1 MAISKMKLVNVVGLA
16 EDVDRICA
24 KYLLNRSIHPEH
36 VTAALDNIKGLSPY
50 QEDDPYTEILA
61 RMDDIFSRGSAV
73 PTLKDASLIQIDR
86 TALEEKL
93 VELVNH
99 ITKNER
105 ERQDILAEITENE
118 QVIAQLKPL
127 LGVDD
132 VDVER
137 FFHFDFVKFRFGK
150 MPKKSLKTLREYLD
164 NIDAF
169 FIETSR
175 DEDDVWGMYFM
186 PQALEDKIDA
196 VFSSLYFERTRI
208 SEKAHGTPKEATNL
222 LTETN
227 ISLRNRQA
235 ELDEEIH
242 RMVQEDMDLL
252 NMMYSQVH
260 LRSRIAQ
267 FKRYAGHTH
276 ESFYIVGW
284 LEAKDAKAL
293 EKELEAE
300 AEVVVISEEPHMV
313 EKITPPTK
321 MKNNVMMRP
330 FEMFVKMYGI
340 PSYTEIDPTPI
351 VAISYILMFGIMFGD
366 VGQGLLLAI
375 FGFLFAK
382 RKKSNLGA
390 IIGMAGIVSVACGF
404 VYGSVFGHEDI
415 IHGVLHPRENM
426 NMMLIGAVVFG
437 AGVIGFAIVLNI
449 INGIRARDI
458 KRVLFSQ
465 NGLAGFLF
473 YFLTIIVAAGSF
485 IGFGIKAA
493 PWIIGICIG
502 LPLIA
507 IFLQEPLALLAERRK
522 NWMPKEKGMFIVESF
537 FEVFEIVLSYVT
549 NTMSFIRVGAFALNH
564 VGMMM
569 VVFML
574 AGVDN
579 GSNGSIV
586 TQIIGNI
593 VVIGLEG
600 LIVGI
605 QVLRLEYYEM
615 FSRFFTGDGK
625 EFVDINSVNS

>member
-1 MAISKMKLVNVVGLA
+1 MDFRMAISKMKLVNVVGPA

-24 KYLLNRSIHPEH
+24 RYLLNRSIHLEH

-50 QEDDPYTEILA
+50 QDEDPYTEMLA
-61 RMDDIFSRGSAV
+61 RMDDIFRRGKAE
-73 PTLKDASLIQIDR
+73 PQLKDVSLVQIDR
-86 TALEEKL
+86 LALEEKL
-93 VELVNH
+93 VDIVER
-99 ITKNER
+99 ITRNER
-105 ERQDILAEITENE
+105 ERQSILAEITENE
-118 QVIAQLKPL
+118 QVIAQLRPL

-132 VDVER
+132 VDVEN

-150 MPKKSLKTLREYLD
+150 MPKKSLKTLRDYLD

-175 DEDDVWGMYFM
+175 DEEDVWGMYFM

-208 SEKAHGTPKEATNL
+208 SEKAHGTPTEATAL

-227 ISLRNRQA
+227 EALRRRQD

-242 RMVQEDMDLL
+242 QMVHEDVELL
-252 NMMYSQVH
+252 NLMYSQVH
-260 LRSRIAQ
+260 LRSRIARIKQ
-267 FKRYAGHTH
+267 YAGHTN

-284 LEAKDAKAL
+284 LEAKEAKAL
-293 EKELEAE
+293 ETVLEAE
-300 AEVVVISEEPHMV
+300 AEVVVIGEDPHMV

-321 MKNNVMMRP
+321 MKNNVIMRP
-330 FEMFVKMYGI
+330 FELFVKMYGI

-382 RKKSNLGA
+382 LKKSKLGA
-390 IIGMAGIVSVACGF
+390 IVGMAGIVSVACGF
-404 VYGSVFGHEDI
+404 VYGSIFGHEVLPTGI
-415 IHGVLHPRENM
+415 LHPMDNM
-426 NMMLIGAVVFG
+426 NAILIGAVVFG
-437 AGVIGFAIVLNI
+437 MAVIGFAIVLNI

-458 KRVLFSQ
+458 KRVVFSQ
-465 NGLAGFLF
+465 NGIAGLLF
-473 YFLTIIVAAGSF
+473 YFLTIIVAAGSL
-485 IGFGIKAA
+485 IGIGISAA

-507 IFLQEPLALLAERRK
+507 IFLQEPLAMLAERRK

-564 VGMMM
+564 VGMMT
-569 VVFML
+569 VVFLLMKMS
-574 AGVDN
+574 G
-579 GSNGSIV
+579 GSIV
-586 TQIIGNI
+586 TEVIGNI

-625 EFVDINSVNS
+625 EFVDINSG